1 MRALPI
7 GWVLPHDQAE
17 RRRQVTIAMSLAAHA
32 DPAAL
37 VAACAIAAC
46 ASWALENAAG
56 PCSWR
61 PPQRKPARPARRP
74 ATRPGPF
81 SYAAASGLGASRKR
95 PQQACDPDV

>member
-17 RRRQVTIAMSLAAHA
+17 RRRQVTIAMSLATHA

-37 VAACAIAAC
+37 VAVCVIAAC
-46 ASWALENAAG
+46 ASWALENAAD

-61 PPQRKPARPARRP
+61 PPPRKPARPLRR
-74 ATRPGPF
+74 
-81 SYAAASGLGASRKR
+81 S
-95 PQQACDPDV
+95 